1 MLKDTTA
8 ALVTD
13 IEAGKYKNIV
23 ITTHHKP
30 DGDAMGST
38 LGLSD
43 FLKTKTSGV
52 TVITPTDY
60 SENLFWLPGNDG
72 VVEWEKDQEE
82 AWKLVES
89 ADLIF
94 CLDFNRLS
102 RINQLGER
110 VATLKCPKVMMDHHL
125 DPEGFEHFTYWNPRA
140 SSTCEL
146 VYRWIEH
153 YFGAIHVSKEAA
165 TCLYTGLMTD
175 TGNFQHNNTTP
186 DTLRLAADLMDL
198 GANHL
203 EIHANIYDVFS
214 VSRTRLFGY
223 CLYQKL
229 EILED
234 CRTAL
239 IYLSADELKKFDVKT
254 GDTEGLVNF
263 GLGLSNI
270 VLSVLI
276 IDRTER
282 VKLSFR
288 SKGNFAVNEF
298 SGKYFHGGGHKN
310 AAGGQSEET
319 LENAVALF
327 KEKIQLYKDELQA
340 L

>member
-1 MLKDTTA
+1 
-8 ALVTD
+8 
-13 IEAGKYKNIV
+13 
-23 ITTHHKP
+23 
-30 DGDAMGST
+30 
-38 LGLSD
+38 
-43 FLKTKTSGV
+43 
-52 TVITPTDY
+52 
-60 SENLFWLPGNDG
+60 
-72 VVEWEKDQEE
+72 
-82 AWKLVES
+82 
-89 ADLIF
+89 
-94 CLDFNRLS
+94 
-102 RINQLGER
+102 
-110 VATLKCPKVMMDHHL
+110 
-125 DPEGFEHFTYWNPRA
+125 
-140 SSTCEL
+140 
-146 VYRWIEH
+146 
-153 YFGAIHVSKEAA
+153 
-165 TCLYTGLMTD
+165 MTD